1 LCTGFLNGEIPFEDQ
16 QFLENN
22 NLIRRLLNRQG
33 RCARYYCFNEHRQIA
48 DLYYQ
53 LENVHRAV
61 TDPQILMKIERQI
74 KRIRR
79 NSLLGKLL
87 WWKKDDYERKNRR
100 HQAVIDELLRT

>member
-1 LCTGFLNGEIPFEDQ
+1 M
-16 QFLENN
+16 
-22 NLIRRLLNRQG
+22 
-33 RCARYYCFNEHRQIA
+33 
-48 DLYYQ
+48 YYQ

>member
-1 LCTGFLNGEIPFEDQ
+1 
-16 QFLENN
+16 
-22 NLIRRLLNRQG
+22 
-33 RCARYYCFNEHRQIA
+33 
-48 DLYYQ
+48 
-53 LENVHRAV
+53 V